1 MNIVEKIKLP
11 RGRPRRFPLTEEGQA
26 LKKAHRKAYQK
37 EHYRKNREI
46 YNNRCKLY
54 MRSRRAEE
62 RIKNGKTEAVGR
74 FKVRGEYRKKLYAF

>member
-11 RGRPRRFPLTEEGQA
+11 RGRPRRFPNTPEGQA
-26 LKKAHRKAYQK
+26 LKKAHRKVYQK

-46 YNNRCKLY
+46 CNTRSKLY

-62 RIKNGKTEAVGR
+62 RVKNGQTEAVGR
-74 FKVRGEYRKKLYAF
+74 FKARGEYRKKLY